1 MAMDIQT
8 ALERIAE
15 KQNLSTEEM
24 AEVMRQIMSGNTT
37 DVQNGAFLLGMRIKG
52 ETIDEIVGGVQ
63 VLREFA
69 SGVKVSGPN
78 LVDIVGT
85 GGDGANLFN
94 VSTAAS
100 FVVAAAG
107 GRVAKHGNRSVSSS
121 SGSADVLE
129 AAGVR
134 LDISPDQV
142 ADCVNEIGIGF
153 MFALMHHSAMRH
165 VTLARKELGLRTL
178 FNILGPMSNP
188 AGLKR
193 QLIGVYDRALCRP
206 VAEVLNRLGS
216 EHVLVVNSD
225 DGLDEISL
233 AADTHIAELKNGV
246 VEEFSFQPEQVGFER
261 TCIDDLSVDGVDA
274 SLEIITA
281 ALSAGEKSD
290 RAGKAA
296 QVIALNAGAALYV
309 SGIADSISA
318 GVAKANEVLDSG
330 AGLEK
335 MQQLSNMSQAF

>member
-1 MAMDIQT
+1 MSMDIQT
-8 ALERIAE
+8 ALASIAE
-15 KQNLSTEEM
+15 QQNLSTEEM

-37 DVQNGAFLLGMRIKG
+37 DVQIGAFLLGMRIKG

-69 SGVKVSGPN
+69 SGVDVSGPN

-94 VSTAAS
+94 VSTAAC

-134 LDISPDQV
+134 LDISPAQV
-142 ADCVNEIGIGF
+142 TQCVNELGVGF

-165 VTLARKELGLRTL
+165 VTLARNELGLRTL

-188 AGLKR
+188 AGLKC
-193 QLIGVYDRALCRP
+193 QLIGVYDRSLCRP

-216 EHVLVVNSD
+216 EHVMVVNSD

-233 AADTHIAELKNGV
+233 AADTHVAELKNGV
-246 VEEFSFQPEQVGFER
+246 VKEYSLSPEQLGFER
-261 TCIDDLSVDGVDA
+261 GSLEDLAVDGVDA
-274 SLEIITA
+274 SLQLISA
-281 ALSAGEKSD
+281 ALAGGEKDD
-290 RAGKAA
+290 RAQRAA

-309 SGIADSISA
+309 SGVSDSILD
-318 GVAKANEVLDSG
+318 GVSRANEILASG

-335 MQQLSNMSQAF
+335 MQQLVDMTRGF